1 MRREKEVIAK
11 VESADAVRNAIDNA
25 ESRIEELEL
34 QLQKC
39 VIDKNDLGI
48 KMEEAL
54 QDAGQITCLINFYG
68 VIYWS
73 FWFLNVL
80 SAAGRNDI
88 KSEFRVMASA
98 LSKEIGMMEAQ
109 LKRWKETAHEALS
122 LREEAQSLKTQL
134 NRKVLSHLPML
145 FLILSLF
152 SG

>member
-1 MRREKEVIAK
+1 M
-11 VESADAVRNAIDNA
+11 
-25 ESRIEELEL
+25 LP
-34 QLQKC
+34 
-39 VIDKNDLGI
+39 
-48 KMEEAL
+48 
-54 QDAGQITCLINFYG
+54 
-68 VIYWS
+68 
-73 FWFLNVL
+73 
-80 SAAGRNDI
+80 AAGRNDI
-88 KSEFRVMASA
+88 KSEFHVMASA